1 MKILPKRK
9 TELSLGTLLVTG
21 GSRGIGFEI
30 AKQCLPFSKQI
41 ILCARTEAELKKA
54 QLNLDPS
61 KKKVSIFSRNL
72 DSFSAGEVFG
82 SEISEKVERLDTL
95 ILNAGLA
102 QDLPFNQVTSE
113 STLQEFG
120 VNYFASLGLTKSL
133 LQSLLRS
140 NRPRLVLVS
149 SLTAIVPFPGN
160 VNYSASKAALN
171 TWARGLALE
180 MAETPLEVVFLLP
193 GLTDTKMVQGKKT
206 VLPAMDPRFV
216 AESLLKGIQR
226 NQKVI
231 VPGLM
236 NQAAHWWSKLS
247 PGSFDFVV
255 SALSETVVP
264 GWDKSK
270 SP

>member
-1 MKILPKRK
+1 MRILKKRA
-9 TELSLGTLLVTG
+9 ELNLGTLLITG

-30 AKQCLPFSKQI
+30 AKQCLPQSKHL
-41 ILCARTEAELKKA
+41 ILCARTESELKKS
-54 QLNLDPS
+54 QESLDPS
-61 KKKVSIFSRNL
+61 KKKVSTFSRNL

-82 SEISEKVERLDTL
+82 SEVSEKFECIDTL
-95 ILNAGLA
+95 VLNAGLA
-102 QDLPFNQVTSE
+102 QDLPFSE
-113 STLQEFG
+113 VSAESISQEFG

-133 LQSLLRS
+133 LKSLLKS
-140 NRPRLVLVS
+140 SRPRLILVS

-180 MAETPLEVVFLLP
+180 MAETPLEVYFLLP

-216 AESLLKGIQR
+216 AESLVKGLEK

-247 PGSFDFVV
+247 PGTFDFVV

-264 GWDKSK
+264 GWEKNKS
-270 SP
+270 S

>member
-1 MKILPKRK
+1 MRILKK
-9 TELSLGTLLVTG
+9 KSELSLGTLLITG

-30 AKQCLPFSKQI
+30 AQQALTFSKQV
-41 ILCARTEAELKKA
+41 ILCARTESELKKA
-54 QLNLDPS
+54 QTVLDPS
-61 KKKVSIFSRNL
+61 KKKVSVFSRNL

-82 SEISEKVERLDTL
+82 SEVSEKVDCLDTL
-95 ILNAGLA
+95 VLNAGLA
-102 QDLPFNQVTSE
+102 QDLAFSESTSE

-133 LQSLLRS
+133 LKSLLKS
-140 NRPRLVLVS
+140 SRPRIILVS

-180 MAETPLEVVFLLP
+180 MSETPLEVYFLLP

-216 AESLLKGIQR
+216 AESLIKGLQK

-247 PGSFDFVV
+247 PGSFDFVI
-255 SALSETVVP
+255 SALSDTVVP
-264 GWDKSK
+264 GWEKNKTS
-270 SP
+270 